1 MSLIGELWSCE
12 DEAVW
17 RFALRTYW
25 LFVKRED
32 RNLENKNDQLDRG
45 EVQGSDREGW
55 CDFLFNQYFPWKFTV
70 AAWLATARKRL
81 QKQCQSEN
89 GLDKLY
95 DIKGRLFALDHAKP
109 ENTEAAL
116 MIAKEIGGLGPAG
129 ASGLLAVLFR
139 EHFGTVDQFVVK
151 ALQRIDGL
159 PQEDLLR
166 RMRPEGF
173 TPHEAAALINI
184 MREKANDNNRKFNTN
199 FWTPRKID
207 MILWTYGREDG

>member
-1 MSLIGELWSCE
+1 MTLIQELWVCE

-17 RFALRTYW
+17 RFALKTYW

-32 RNLENKNDQLDRG
+32 RNLENEIDQLDRG
-45 EVQGSDREGW
+45 EVQGFDRKGW
-55 CDFLFNQYFPWKFTV
+55 YDFLFDKYFPWKFTV

-81 QKQCQSEN
+81 EGQRQSEN

-95 DIKGRLFALDHAKP
+95 EIKEHLFALDHANP
-109 ENTEAAL
+109 ENIEDALKEAEK
-116 MIAKEIGGLGPAG
+116 INGLATAG
-129 ASGLLAVLFR
+129 ASGLLAVLFP
-139 EHFGTVDQFVVK
+139 EHFGTVDRFVVR
-151 ALQRIDGL
+151 ALQAIDGL

-166 RMRPEGF
+166 HMKPEGF

-184 MREKANDNNRKFNTN
+184 MREKASDNNRKFNTN